1 MTAERNDMDQAQVVE
16 RVYELTLAIGHA
28 ASLADWQEAS
38 RLADVRSPLLM
49 SIRAQQTAASLELIR
64 RVQSLDNALMQ
75 DAKRSRDELETEYHA
90 AMQRSRS
97 ASQYHRMALL
107 RR

>member
-1 MTAERNDMDQAQVVE
+1 MTAERNDMDQTQLVE

-28 ASLADWQEAS
+28 ASLADWQEAA

-64 RVQSLDNALMQ
+64 RIQSLDNALMQ
-75 DAKRSRDELETEYHA
+75 DAKGSRDELETEYHA

>member
-28 ASLADWQEAS
+28 ARLADWQEAS

-49 SIRAQQTAASLELIR
+49 SIRAQQTAASFELIR
-64 RVQSLDNALMQ
+64 RIQSLDNALMQ
-75 DAKRSRDELETEYHA
+75 DAKGSRDEMETEYHA

>member
-1 MTAERNDMDQAQVVE
+1 MTVERNDMDQTQLVE
-16 RVYELTLAIGHA
+16 RVYELTLSIGHS

-49 SIRAQQTAASLELIR
+49 SIRAQQTPASLELIR
-64 RVQSLDNALMQ
+64 RIQSLDHALMQ
-75 DAKRSRDELETEYHA
+75 DAKVSRDGLETEYHV
-90 AMQRSRS
+90 AMQRTRS

>member
-1 MTAERNDMDQAQVVE
+1 MTAERNDMDQTQLVE

-28 ASLADWQEAS
+28 ASLADWREAA
-38 RLADVRSPLLM
+38 RLADVRSPSLM
-49 SIRAQQTAASLELIR
+49 SIRAQQTPASLELIR
-64 RVQSLDNALMQ
+64 RIQSLDNALMH
-75 DAKRSRDELETEYHA
+75 DAKASRDGLETEFHG
-90 AMQRSRS
+90 AMQRTRS

>member
-1 MTAERNDMDQAQVVE
+1 MTAERNDMDQPRLVE
-16 RVYELTLAIGHA
+16 RVYELTLAVGHA

-38 RLADVRSPLLM
+38 RLAEVRSPLLM
-49 SIRAQQTAASLELIR
+49 AIRAQQTAASLELIR
-64 RVQSLDNALMQ
+64 RIQSLDNALMR
-75 DAKRSRDELETEYHA
+75 DAKASREEMETEYHA

-107 RR
+107 QR

>member
-1 MTAERNDMDQAQVVE
+1 MTAEHNDMDQTQLVE

-28 ASLADWQEAS
+28 ASLADWQEAA

-64 RVQSLDNALMQ
+64 RIQSLDNALMQ
-75 DAKRSRDELETEYHA
+75 DAKGSRDEMETEYHA

>member
-1 MTAERNDMDQAQVVE
+1 MTSERSDMDQTQLVE

-38 RLADVRSPLLM
+38 RQADVRSPLLM
-49 SIRAQQTAASLELIR
+49 SIRAQQTTASLELIR
-64 RVQSLDNALMQ
+64 RIQSLDDTLMR
-75 DAKRSRDELETEYHA
+75 DARASRDELETEYHV
-90 AMQRSRS
+90 AMQRTRS